1 MHFHIA
7 DQYCD
12 RDSLIHS
19 LDPRV
24 KTLAALFYIL
34 AVSLT
39 PEGSWWAFG
48 VFLLLILLASFLSD
62 LGLTYSLRR
71 SYIALPFALAALA
84 VPFTMPGSTIFEV
97 PLLRWSVSEVGLIR
111 FASILIRS
119 WLAVQGAILLT
130 ATTQFHDLLWAL
142 GKLRFP
148 RSLVAMIG
156 FMYRY
161 IFLIGDEALR
171 MIRARASRSAQRV
184 GHGKPSIR
192 WQGKV
197 TGMMVGSLFL
207 RSLAR
212 SERVYDAMLSR
223 CYDGNPRSFMRFR
236 MRWAD
241 WIALVVVGV
250 AVFSPVV
257 ISRIG

>member
-1 MHFHIA
+1 
-7 DQYCD
+7 
-12 RDSLIHS
+12 
-19 LDPRV
+19 
-24 KTLAALFYIL
+24 
-34 AVSLT
+34 LT

-48 VFLLLILLASFLSD
+48 VFLVLILLACLLSD
-62 LGLTYSLRR
+62 VGLTYSIRR

-84 VPFTMPGSTIFEV
+84 IPFTTPGPTIFEV
-97 PLLRWSVSEVGLIR
+97 PLSGWGVSEVGLIR

-142 GKLRFP
+142 EKLRFP
-148 RSLVAMIG
+148 RPLVGMIG

-171 MIRARASRSAQRV
+171 MFRARTSRSAQRV
-184 GHGKPSIR
+184 GGKKPSIR

-223 CYDGNPRSFMRFR
+223 GYDGRPRSFVRFR

-241 WIALVVVGV
+241 WIALVVVCLV
-250 AVFSPVV
+250 VFSPVV

>member
-1 MHFHIA
+1 LHFHIA

-184 GHGKPSIR
+184 GRGKPSIR

-250 AVFSPVV
+250 AIFSPVV

>member
-1 MHFHIA
+1 MRFSIV
-7 DQYCD
+7 DQY
-12 RDSLIHS
+12 RGQASLIHH

-48 VFLLLILLASFLSD
+48 VFLLLILSASLLSSV
-62 LGLTYSLRR
+62 GLTYTIRR

-84 VPFTMPGSTIFEV
+84 VPFTTPGVTIYEV
-97 PLLRWSVSEVGLIR
+97 PLLQWGVSEVGLVR
-111 FASILIRS
+111 FVSILIRS

-142 GKLRFP
+142 EKLRFP
-148 RSLVAMIG
+148 RPLVAMIG

-161 IFLIGDEALR
+161 IFLIGDEAVC
-171 MIRARASRSAQRV
+171 MIRARASRSARQV
-184 GHGKPSIR
+184 GGRRPSIR

-223 CYDGNPRSFMRFR
+223 GYDGSPRSIVRFR

-241 WIALVVVGV
+241 WIALVVVFLIVCSLV
-250 AVFSPVV
+250 AV
-257 ISRIG
+257 SRIG